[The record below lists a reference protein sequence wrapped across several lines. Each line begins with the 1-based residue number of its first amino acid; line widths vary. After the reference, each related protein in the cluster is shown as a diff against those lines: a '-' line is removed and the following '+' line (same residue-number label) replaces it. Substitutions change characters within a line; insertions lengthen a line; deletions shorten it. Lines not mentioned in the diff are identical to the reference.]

1 MGARGV
7 YHSFTALHYRPLL
20 IIIITLCAEC
30 MDLEY
35 AGIVEETL
43 WAECMALECTGVVE
57 ETLTA
62 ECMALEYTGIVEE
75 MSQERWTLVL
85 WQSVD
90 ISLPIPMSL
99 KSNFADHDGQGKH
112 R

>member
-1 MGARGV
+1 MA
-7 YHSFTALHYRPLL
+7 
-20 IIIITLCAEC
+20 
-30 MDLEY
+30 LEY
-35 AGIVEETL
+35 TGIVEETL
-43 WAECMALECTGVVE
+43 WAKCMALEYTGIVEKTLWAKCMALEYTGVVE
-57 ETLTA
+57 ETLSA

-99 KSNFADHDGQGKH
+99 KSHFADHDGQGKH